1 MWEADELGS
10 EDILWAGTVF
20 LGGIAEQQQ
29 APCGAISASA
39 VYFGLHH
46 RCPLSEKEQA
56 KKARRDARLDAAELV
71 KSFSEKFGTINC
83 RELIGFDFTDTEAT
97 RQAVESGTWHPKCE
111 GYVKFILDKIY
122 ELGEKERVASTPQKV
137 VIYTTPGC
145 PICAAAM
152 QDLEE
157 QGISFKEISTEGNPD
172 AIDEIRRLSDGKNIV
187 PIIVSDGEVKVGFGG
202 G

>member
-1 MWEADELGS
+1 MWEAEELGN
-10 EDILWAGTVF
+10 EDILWAGTAF

-39 VYFGLHH
+39 VYFGLHY

-56 KKARRDARLDAAELV
+56 KKARRDARRDAAELV

-83 RELIGFDFTDTEAT
+83 RELIGFDFSDTEAT
-97 RQAVESGTWHPKCE
+97 RQALESGAWGQKCD
-111 GYVKFILDKIY
+111 GYVQFILDKLY
-122 ELGEKERVASTPQKV
+122 ELEEKERVASTPQKV
-137 VIYTTPGC
+137 IIYTTPDC

-152 QDLEE
+152 RDLEE

-172 AIDEIRRLSDGKNIV
+172 AIDEVRRLSDGKNIV